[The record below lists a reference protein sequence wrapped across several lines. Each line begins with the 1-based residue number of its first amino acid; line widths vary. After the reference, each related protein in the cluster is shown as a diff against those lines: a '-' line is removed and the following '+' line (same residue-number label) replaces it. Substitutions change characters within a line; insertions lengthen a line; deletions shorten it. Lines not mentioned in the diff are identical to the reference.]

1 MGGTAINAEGAIRV
15 KGVASGAVLQTKR
28 GEVALARAE
37 SCIISGTRVV
47 IGEASNCE
55 IMADEVIIK
64 VAEGCA
70 IAARKIEIIHAGPR
84 KQSEMLLYTLVPDV
98 TKFDRKI
105 AELLPKVS
113 QALRDAEQR
122 KAEMDAIT
130 GQPEVRNYLNL
141 ATRVR
146 KREVI
151 LTTEQ
156 EPLFHKMATTV
167 GPSLRAVA
175 RISLAIK
182 AAQAQREQA
191 QEEVNQVEREK
202 SALMNGSRCT
212 VHMLTG
218 DVLARTMSFVPDGP
232 PPYDRPPKE
241 LKAKVRGADAGM
253 TKIFSGHVGPINWTL
268 SGLSEDT

>member
-1 MGGTAINAEGAIRV
+1 M
-15 KGVASGAVLQTKR
+15 ASGAVLQTKR

-70 IAARKIEIIHAGPR
+70 IAARRIEITHAGPR
-84 KQSEMLLYTLVPDV
+84 KQSEMLIHALVPDLS
-98 TKFDRKI
+98 KFDKRI
-105 AELLPKVS
+105 ADLQPRVAH
-113 QALRDAEQR
+113 ALREGEQL

-130 GQPEVRNYLNL
+130 GRTEVRNYLTL

-146 KREVI
+146 KREIV
-151 LTTEQ
+151 LTPEQ
-156 EPLFHKMATTV
+156 EPLFHKMATAV

-175 RISLAIK
+175 NISLAMK
-182 AAQAQREQA
+182 AAQVRQDQA
-191 QEEVNQVEREK
+191 LEEVDEVRREK
-202 SALMNGSRCT
+202 TALLNGSRCA

-218 DVLARTMSFVPDGP
+218 EVLARTMSFAPDGP

-241 LKAKVRGADAGM
+241 LRARVRGAEPGASTIFAGA
-253 TKIFSGHVGPINWTL
+253 VGPIDWTPYTDQ
-268 SGLSEDT
+268 G